1 MKANKICG
9 ILNLSEN
16 KEGLQ
21 PLTKNR
27 PLAAMPFACRY
38 RLVDFPL
45 SNMTNAGI
53 NTIAMFL
60 NENNRSL
67 FDHIRSGKEWDLNT
81 MYGGLF
87 VFDERNADDFSQENY
102 DNSLNFLTKSATEYV
117 VIMGSKMIC
126 NIDLKTILQHHK
138 QQEADITVVYK
149 KITAPIEAGDHDD
162 LSVFEMSPAGQI
174 LTNTVVGKDERIE
187 AESSLSLEI
196 YLLKQDLLLNLLK
209 NYRETGRDF
218 SLDAV
223 MEQAVEHTNAN
234 GFEYTGYMR
243 QIYSVNS
250 YFEGNFDM
258 LEGSNLSALFQEN
271 QKIHTKAK
279 NEVPTFYAENSDIKD
294 CLVANGCLLRGTAEH
309 SLIFR
314 NVVLEEGADIK
325 NSMIMQ
331 GAKVGAGARLD
342 YVIADKKSVIAPG
355 IELIGTRENPIVVK
369 KDEHMESSRKAE
381 IG

>member
-9 ILNLSEN
+9 ILNLSEI

-126 NIDLKTILQHHK
+126 NIDLKAVLQHHK
-138 QQEADITVVYK
+138 QQDADVTVVYK
-149 KITAPIEAGDHDD
+149 RIATPIEPFDHEHLTTFE
-162 LSVFEMSPAGQI
+162 LSPEGAI
-174 LTNTVVGKDERIE
+174 LANTVVEKTEQV
-187 AESSLSLEI
+187 AEHSALSLEI
-196 YLLKQDLLLNLLK
+196 YLLKQELLVKLLE

-223 MEQAVEHTNAN
+223 MKQAVEHTNAN

-258 LEGSNLSALFQEN
+258 LDDRDLTGLFQEN

-279 NEVPTFYAENSDIKD
+279 NEVPTFYAEESDITD
-294 CLVANGCLLRGTAEH
+294 CLVANGCLLRGTATH

-314 NVVLEEGADIK
+314 NVTLDAGADVK
-325 NSMIMQ
+325 HSMIMQ
-331 GAKVGAGARLD
+331 GAKVGAGARLE

-355 IELIGTRENPIVVK
+355 VELIGTKEQPIVVK
-369 KDEHMESSRKAE
+369 KDEQIEANRGAE
-381 IG
+381 V

>member
-9 ILNLSEN
+9 ILNLSEI

-60 NENNRSL
+60 SENNRSL

-117 VIMGSKMIC
+117 VIMGSKMVC
-126 NIDLKTILQHHK
+126 NIDLKAVLQHHK
-138 QQEADITVVYK
+138 QQEADVTVVYK
-149 KITAPIEAGDHDD
+149 RIATSIEPLDHEHLTTFE
-162 LSVFEMSPAGQI
+162 LSPEGSI
-174 LTNTVVGKDERIE
+174 LANTVVEKTEQV
-187 AESSLSLEI
+187 AEHSALSLEI
-196 YLLKQDLLLNLLK
+196 YLLKQELLVKLLE

-223 MEQAVEHTNAN
+223 MKQAVEHTNAN

-258 LEGSNLSALFQEN
+258 LDDRNLTGLFQEN

-279 NEVPTFYAENSDIKD
+279 NEVPTFYAEESDITD
-294 CLVANGCLLRGTAEH
+294 CLVANGCLLRGTATH

-314 NVVLEEGADIK
+314 NVTLDAGADVK
-325 NSMIMQ
+325 HSMIMQ
-331 GAKVGAGARLD
+331 GAKVGAGARLE

-355 IELIGTRENPIVVK
+355 VELIGTKEHPIVVK
-369 KDEHMESSRKAE
+369 KDEQIEANRGAE
-381 IG
+381 V

>member
-9 ILNLSEN
+9 ILNLSEC
-16 KEGLQ
+16 KAGLQ
-21 PLTKNR
+21 PLTQNR

-38 RLVDFPL
+38 RLIDFPL

-126 NIDLKTILQHHK
+126 NIDLKSVLQHHK
-138 QQEADITVVYK
+138 QQDADVTVVYK
-149 KITAPIEAGDHDD
+149 KITAPIEAGDHENLMTLD
-162 LSVFEMSPAGQI
+162 FTPEGRI
-174 LTNTVVGKDERIE
+174 LENAMVEKSEQVPK
-187 AESSLSLEI
+187 SSALNLEI
-196 YLLKQDLLLNLLK
+196 YLLKQELLLKLLA

-223 MEQAVEHTNAN
+223 MKLAVEHTNAS
-234 GFEYTGYMR
+234 GFEHTGYLR

-258 LEGSNLSALFQEN
+258 LEDQNLSALFQEN

-294 CLVANGCLLRGTAEH
+294 CLVANGCLLRGVAEH

-314 NVVLEEGADIK
+314 NVVLEEDAIVK

-331 GAKVGAGARLD
+331 GAKVGAGARLE

-355 IELIGTRENPIVVK
+355 VELIGTRDNPIVVK
-369 KDEHMESSRKAE
+369 KDEQIETSRGAE
-381 IG
+381 VG

>member
-16 KEGLQ
+16 KEGLK
-21 PLTKNR
+21 PLTNNR

-38 RLVDFPL
+38 RLIDFPL

-117 VIMGSKMIC
+117 VIMGSRMIC

-138 QQEADITVVYK
+138 QQDADVTVVYK
-149 KITAPIEAGDHDD
+149 RISKPIAAGDHDQVTT
-162 LSVFEMSPAGQI
+162 LELNNEGKIMG
-174 LTNTVVGKDERIE
+174 NTIVEKTEGVVQ
-187 AESSLSLEI
+187 SSALNLEI
-196 YLLKQDLLLNLLK
+196 YFLKQELLLKLLA

-223 MEQAVEHTNAN
+223 MKQAVEHTNAS
-234 GFEYTGYMR
+234 GFEYTGYLR

-258 LEGSNLSALFQEN
+258 LEDQNLSALFQEN

-279 NEVPTFYAENSDIKD
+279 NEVPTFYAENSNIKD

-314 NVVLEEGADIK
+314 NVVLEAGAHVT

-331 GAKVGAGARLD
+331 GAKVGEDARLD
-342 YVIADKKSVIAPG
+342 YVIADKKSVIGAG
-355 IELIGTRENPIVVK
+355 VELIGTKENPIVVR
-369 KDEHMESSRKAE
+369 KDEVIETNRGAE
-381 IG
+381 V